1 MPVDKERITFLLGEI
16 EKALSILKEF
26 QKEEKAKIIGDPK
39 ILGSVKYYFIVV
51 MEGCIDV
58 GNHILSREHR
68 GVPESYADV
77 FTALG
82 QNGVLPDSLAQ
93 NLAHMAKFRNLLV
106 HLYSYIK
113 FSNTV
118 FKMLTN
124 LSIILPKDIF
134 KGCTAHN
141 SGYYLV

>member
-1 MPVDKERITFLLGEI
+1 MAVDKKRITFLLGEV

-39 ILGSVKYYFIVV
+39 ILGSVKYYFIVI

-58 GNHILSREHR
+58 GNHILSREHW

-82 QNGVLPDSLAQ
+82 QSGVIPDSLAQ
-93 NLAHMAKFRNLLV
+93 KLAPWLNSEICWSISITV
-106 HLYSYIK
+106 
-113 FSNTV
+113 SNSATP
-118 FKMLTN
+118 
-124 LSIILPKDIF
+124 SSR
-134 KGCTAHN
+134 C
-141 SGYYLV
+141 